1 MNFRRLI
8 YTDIGR
14 YIISILLGLGLA
26 TLFRKVCNERNCIV
40 FRAPE
45 LNKIKGQIFKY
56 NDKCYKFEEKIE
68 KCDESKKL
76 VEFA

>member
-56 NDKCYKFEEKIE
+56 NDKCYKFEENIE